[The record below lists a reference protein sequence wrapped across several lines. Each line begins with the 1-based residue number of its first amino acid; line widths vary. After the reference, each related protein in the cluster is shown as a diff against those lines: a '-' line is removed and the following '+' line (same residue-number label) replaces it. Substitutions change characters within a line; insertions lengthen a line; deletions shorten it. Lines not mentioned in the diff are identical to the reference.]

1 MNKIY
6 KVVWSKV
13 KHCYVVTSELAK
25 RQTKGCGARSL
36 RMATVSLGMAA
47 ALLCTGAVL
56 PIFGESVA
64 EAGKV
69 QIGNKLFDGDNLNW
83 NEDAKAVTI
92 TQGSSESSLFAFG
105 NISYTSYTTSGTKLK
120 LNAFPGRDTVSFA
133 VVDGQLIEV
142 HDAPI
147 KVIRDYPSAMDGYTE
162 NSNVSGYHITVNI
175 ADDKSDDKYLN
186 TVYGGYS
193 KDGNVSGNTAAITN
207 GTITKSVYGGYSNVG
222 KVSNNTVNLNG
233 GTVSGM
239 VNGGYSQSGAT
250 TGNTVNITGGTVGTA
265 SASPAD
271 EYAEG
276 VVYGAYSVSSSVN
289 TGDVTGNT
297 VTIKSGTV
305 GNTVQAVIGG
315 FTRATGSS
323 GNSGKATGN
332 TVTIEGGTITG
343 IVRGGASMS
352 SQNTAGEV
360 KENSVIIKGGELKTT
375 TNIDYEAHTVTSYR
389 SDIYGGYLE
398 GDENSGVVQDNTVTI
413 SGGNLTDAKVYG
425 GYSNASNAVH
435 NTVEITKDFT
445 GTAYGGVTG
454 GASGS
459 GNAIKNEVSIGGGT
473 IGRYDYNVYGG
484 YSETG
489 TAGGTADEGNTV
501 TITGGKVEGSAVGGY
516 SKSGAV
522 KNNVVTVSGSE
533 TEVSEIYGGSSWTG
547 TVSENTAN
555 IQGGRVG
562 YAYGGYSSDG
572 TANGNKLNIS
582 GVKVGGGVY
591 GGDAPTT
598 TYNAVTISGDA
609 EISTP
614 YLTGG
619 RSFNY
624 QTGGVATGNTF
635 TIRGGT
641 FSGVAEYSYAIVGGF
656 TDGNGTAKDN
666 AVNLTGEVTGLE
678 NFELYGYVHAAT
690 HSGNELHIGGTK
702 TYDSS
707 GTATVSGGDVWQGKS
722 SDGTLNNK
730 VKSVSNFE
738 SIVLHNV
745 KWSTTL
751 PVLEATKITNIG
763 TLDITNMQFDQTPSN
778 GESMAL
784 LKAGNDLGA
793 SGVGI
798 GLAYKDGSTE
808 KTATSAELATG
819 VTFDSGALTDTAVN
833 GVSVTGTQSKKV
845 SLENSNYEIR
855 YAFSST
861 ISGITIATDTFTA
874 GGTAR
879 AFGSGDNLT
888 GATITNNLAFS
899 DESKKNM
906 AKRNQH
912 GDP

>member
-25 RQTKGCGARSL
+25 RNGKGCGARSL
-36 RMATVSLGMAA
+36 RTATVSLGVAA

-64 EAGKV
+64 EA
-69 QIGNKLFDGDNLNW
+69 
-83 NEDAKAVTI
+83 A
-92 TQGSSESSLFAFG
+92 SE
-105 NISYTSYTTSGTKLK
+105 
-120 LNAFPGRDTVSFA
+120 
-133 VVDGQLIEV
+133 E
-142 HDAPI
+142 
-147 KVIRDYPSAMDGYTE
+147 
-162 NSNVSGYHITVNI
+162 
-175 ADDKSDDKYLN
+175 
-186 TVYGGYS
+186 
-193 KDGNVSGNTAAITN
+193 
-207 GTITKSVYGGYSNVG
+207 
-222 KVSNNTVNLNG
+222 VSNK
-233 GTVSGM
+233 
-239 VNGGYSQSGAT
+239 
-250 TGNTVNITGGTVGTA
+250 TVNITFDTSKRIVGGWAGTPSTDTSNAIYGGFTREDTVDTNYNTYSKIDNNQVTVKSSTVNGSVTGGWISRSVTYDNPVTNNKVEITDSEVSGTVNGGGYGGASYSDNVNVEIISGNTVKISNSKVNNGVRAGTTQVASGLIKNNTVELENTDVLGNVWGGYNLGYYDGKAIVTLSKNAVTVTGGSVGTA

-289 TGDVTGNT
+289 TGDVTSNT

-489 TAGGTADEGNTV
+489 TAGGTAEEGNAV
-501 TITGGKVEGSAVGGY
+501 TITGGKVGGSAVGGF

-522 KNNVVTVSGSE
+522 KNNVATVSGSE
-533 TEVSEIYGGSSWTG
+533 TEVAEIYGGSSWTG

-555 IQGGRVG
+555 IQGGRVS
-562 YAYGGYSSDG
+562 YAHGGVSSDG

-582 GVKVGGGVY
+582 GGTVGGGVY

-609 EISTP
+609 EIYTP

-619 RSFNY
+619 RSYNY
-624 QTGGVATGNTF
+624 PTGGVATGNTF
-635 TIRGGT
+635 TILGGT
-641 FSGVAEYSYAIVGGF
+641 FSGVAEYNYSIVGGF

-678 NFELYGYVHAAT
+678 DFELYGYVNATT

-702 TYDSS
+702 IYDSS
-707 GTATVSGGDVWQGKS
+707 GTATVSSSDAWQGKS
-722 SDGTLNNK
+722 SNGTVNNK
-730 VKSVSNFE
+730 VESVSDFDK
-738 SIVLHNV
+738 IVLHSV
-745 KWSTTL
+745 KWDKD
-751 PVLEATKITNIG
+751 VAALEAATVENVG
-763 TLDITNMQFDQTPSN
+763 TLDITDMKFDKTPGN

-784 LKAGNDLGA
+784 LKSDSDLGT

-798 GLAYKDGSTE
+798 GLAYKDGSAE
-808 KTATSAELATG
+808 KTATSAQLATG
-819 VTFDSGALTDTAVN
+819 VTFDSGALVD
-833 GVSVTGTQSKKV
+833 
-845 SLENSNYEIR
+845 
-855 YAFSST
+855 
-861 ISGITIATDTFTA
+861 
-874 GGTAR
+874 
-879 AFGSGDNLT
+879 
-888 GATITNNLAFS
+888 
-899 DESKKNM
+899 
-906 AKRNQH
+906 
-912 GDP
+912 